1 MTRAFLSLG
10 VVAIGCLLAG
20 CQGQVSAEL
29 TTERPADGA
38 LRQVVAS
45 LAGLEFEKADGTT
58 KQVAFTANK
67 LVNLNGFQ
75 NGSLLSLLANE
86 SLPEGTYTG
95 VRLVFD
101 TDTAGRFVSDSLAR
115 RFSLQLAAGSYAD
128 FDFKV
133 EKDKSSRAEIILT
146 LDLRQSLRF
155 EGATGLFTLA
165 PYLRS
170 VPTADASTITGT
182 VSVTCD
188 AGTSLASGGA
198 VYLYRGVDLV
208 PDDRDGSGI
217 EPYATGVVTLNSV
230 TGVYSYRVLDLPA
243 GDYTVAATCDGL
255 LENPV
260 TDDVLVFRGIRNVKV
275 ARNDTLTADLA
286 N

>member
-29 TTERPADGA
+29 TTERPADGS

-155 EGATGLFTLA
+155 EGATGALHA
-165 PYLRS
+165 GPVPALRAHGGCEHHRGDRVCDLRCRHLPRLRWRRLP
-170 VPTADASTITGT
+170 VPRSGSRTG
-182 VSVTCD
+182 
-188 AGTSLASGGA
+188 
-198 VYLYRGVDLV
+198 
-208 PDDRDGSGI
+208 
-217 EPYATGVVTLNSV
+217 
-230 TGVYSYRVLDLPA
+230 
-243 GDYTVAATCDGL
+243 
-255 LENPV
+255 
-260 TDDVLVFRGIRNVKV
+260 
-275 ARNDTLTADLA
+275 
-286 N
+286 